1 MISICTSV
9 IIITIISFLF
19 TGTRVIVLPVL
30 PNQCGERKEVC
41 EHFMSLG
48 WGPHQ
53 KPCHWQRPE
62 NHQLHQSSL
71 LEPNFSRP
79 APFALFIAKTNLPY
93 SFISYA
99 AVIKDHKRQPLQ
111 KSFANKNLVRLHVPR
126 KNTFFT
132 HSLSRIRFK
141 TGMFF
146 ICRSVYFVFANRD
159 SIQGFTCGERARTS
173 TTRGKLSIYITSK

>member
-132 HSLSRIRFK
+132 HSFQNSYVLYLSFCLFCFRESRFNSR
-141 TGMFF
+141 FYVRWA
-146 ICRSVYFVFANRD
+146 CAHLLDPR
-159 SIQGFTCGERARTS
+159 
-173 TTRGKLSIYITSK
+173 